1 MQGEV
6 AMDHRMLLRG
16 WRVAVVGLVTVTLL
30 ISWPLS
36 PGATAGVR
44 TPSATAVGN
53 TFGGVTPQFQPLI
66 VDMNSTRRKV
76 VRTLVT
82 MELACTSGASFTFV
96 DRYTDLPVSRAGK
109 FRLSFGPVTD
119 RNDDGTTTDLQGR
132 IAGALNDAKT
142 RVSGVWRLVLIN
154 HDGTGAV
161 TDTCDSG
168 LVAWRAKQ

>member
-6 AMDHRMLLRG
+6 AMDYRMLLRG

-53 TFGGVTPQFQPLI
+53 TYGGLSAQGQPLF
-66 VDMNSTRRKV
+66 VDMNSTRRRV
-76 VRTLVT
+76 VRTVMTL
-82 MELACTSGASFTFV
+82 ELTCTSGTEFWFV
-96 DRYTDLPVSRAGK
+96 DRYTDMSVTRAGK
-109 FRLSFGPVTD
+109 FRLSFGPFTE
-119 RNDDGTTTDLQGR
+119 RNDDGTTTDFQGR
-132 IAGALNDAKT
+132 IAGQLNDAKT
-142 RVSGVWRLVLIN
+142 RVSGVWRVVLTD
-154 HDGTGAV
+154 HDGAGAV